1 MRTLALLALLILILA
16 LLPACAAPRLA
27 EAAEINSLRQEN
39 EALKVRMAEVQG
51 MLQILP
57 QAHQLEMELAMR
69 KGFDAGMKAAAQI
82 EMR

>member
-1 MRTLALLALLILILA
+1 
-16 LLPACAAPRLA
+16 
-27 EAAEINSLRQEN
+27 
-39 EALKVRMAEVQG
+39 